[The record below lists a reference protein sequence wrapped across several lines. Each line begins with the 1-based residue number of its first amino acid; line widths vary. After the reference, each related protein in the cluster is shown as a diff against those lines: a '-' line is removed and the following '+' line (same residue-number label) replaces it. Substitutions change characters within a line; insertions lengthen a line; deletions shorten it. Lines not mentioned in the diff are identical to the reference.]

1 MNSHNRITNI
11 TGWLVFLITFAVYF
25 ASAER
30 VGSLWDCGEFASCVY
45 KLQVAHPPGAPL
57 FMLLGRIFTLFN
69 PHNPVIMVNF
79 LSGLMT
85 AGAVIFLYFVIAMIA
100 KNLIAREGEEL
111 TTGDIVAI
119 VGSAAVG
126 ALACSFSDTMWFSA
140 VEGEVYASSMF
151 FISIVLWA
159 VMKWNEEA
167 DKPHGN
173 RWLVFAA
180 YMIGVSLGVHLLSL
194 LVIPVAVLIYYF
206 KKFKPTTLG
215 FIIAFVVGFICLG
228 IVQIGVVQS
237 ALKIAGNIE
246 YFFVNGLGMP
256 FNIGFVFAWVLLFAI
271 LAFLI

>member
-1 MNSHNRITNI
+1 MNFKRINNI
-11 TGWLVFLITFAVYF
+11 TGWVVCIIACAVYVMTME
-25 ASAER
+25 AT
-30 VGSLWDCGEFASCVY
+30 GSFWDCGEFASCVY

-85 AGAVIFLYFVIAMIA
+85 AGAVIFLYFVIAMVA

-126 ALACSFSDTMWFSA
+126 ALACSFSDTIWFSA

-167 DKPHGN
+167 DEPHGN
-173 RWLVFAA
+173 RWLVFAC

-194 LVIPVAVLIYYF
+194 LVIPCAVLIYYF
-206 KKFKPTTLG
+206 KKFKPSILG
-215 FIIAFVVGFICLG
+215 FCIAFLVGFICLG
-228 IVQIGVVQS
+228 IVQVGVVIQVLQIS
-237 ALKIAGNIE
+237 SKVEL
-246 YFFVNGLGMP
+246 FFVN
-256 FNIGFVFAWVLLFAI
+256 I
-271 LAFLI
+271 